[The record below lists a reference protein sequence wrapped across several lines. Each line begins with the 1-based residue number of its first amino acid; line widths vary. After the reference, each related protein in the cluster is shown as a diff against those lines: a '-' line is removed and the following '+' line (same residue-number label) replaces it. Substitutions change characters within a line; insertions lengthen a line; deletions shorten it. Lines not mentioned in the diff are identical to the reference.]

1 MMNAKQFYLA
11 VAASVVC
18 MSATATPVTMTF
30 DSLTAAGTGWTSIER
45 NISPTQSGYS
55 ENGFQVTTG
64 GTSGPVGFGSAHTG
78 QTDYYFGT
86 TSLFNDN
93 TAGGITTLSQIDGGA
108 FALSSML
115 LAAMNNTWTFTPNQ
129 EYVTFTGNID
139 GGGIVTQS
147 VLLLNNTS
155 FQLVDFIG
163 FTDVN
168 SVTWVQSAAG
178 SNGLSQFANIVLDD
192 AITVPEPASVALIG
206 MGLAGLFGGVFMRR
220 RKQPSRAAGA
230 VSAVVA

>member
-1 MMNAKQFYLA
+1 MMNAKQIYFA
-11 VAASVVC
+11 VAAGLVC
-18 MSATATPVTMTF
+18 MTAAAAPVTMTF
-30 DSLTAAGTGWTSIER
+30 DSLTTAGEGWTSIER
-45 NISPTQSGYS
+45 NLSPTTSGYS

-78 QTDYYFGT
+78 QTDYYFGK

-115 LAAMNNTWTFTPNQ
+115 LAAMNNTWSFYPGQ

-147 VLLLNNTS
+147 VLLLNNIS

-163 FTDVN
+163 FTDVS

-178 SNGLSQFANIVLDD
+178 TNGLSQFTEIVLGD

-206 MGLAGLFGGVFMRR
+206 LGLAGLFGGVFMRR
-220 RKQPSRAAGA
+220 RKQPVRAA
-230 VSAVVA
+230 VA